1 MSSGSTASPIRVRYA
16 ETDQM
21 GVVYYANYLI
31 WFEVARTDL
40 LRASGWSYRDM
51 EGEGYSLPVIEAHCS
66 YRQSARYDDELNIRA
81 QGTMLSRVRVR
92 FNYEVVRLADEVVLA
107 EGHTVHASLD
117 REGRPRRLPERVAS
131 LFPRGK

>member
-1 MSSGSTASPIRVRYA
+1 
-16 ETDQM
+16 
-21 GVVYYANYLI
+21 
-31 WFEVARTDL
+31 
-40 LRASGWSYRDM
+40 M